1 MRSIEALKL
10 NLLNFCF
17 YFFGLLFLAAC
28 ENDVA
33 EVNALTSKE
42 FDTKVDIGKEVV
54 ITYSDSGKV
63 QVVCESPE
71 MQRLNTTDT
80 KDIFPKGLKITF
92 LDDNLQ
98 ARAWLEADYAERL
111 PFKYIMI
118 ARGNVKLYNTQNEK
132 LQTSELIWD
141 ETKKLIYTEKF
152 VRITRPTERD
162 TTYSLGFET
171 DQNFKQIILKRR
183 IQSKLN
189 AEKVSNSLG
198 L

>member
-1 MRSIEALKL
+1 M
-10 NLLNFCF
+10 
-17 YFFGLLFLAAC
+17 LFLAAC

-33 EVNALTSKE
+33 EVNAITSKE
-42 FDTKVDIGKEVV
+42 FDTKVDVGKEVI

-92 LDDNLQ
+92 LDDNLM

-152 VRITRPTERD
+152 VRITRPTQRD

-189 AEKVSNSLG
+189 ADNISNSLG